1 MEYWEFLLQ
10 REGDRTWQPITSK
23 TQIEAGRYRVVV
35 HSSRT
40 NTDVEICITHQ
51 STEEVPPKRRAQKRS
66 RRTNPEGLMVV
77 IPYTYLRP
85 GLWELRCCGDIM
97 SDFLGLSWQHSIQ
110 IVVLPKVTEVV
121 LSEPASPLL
130 TPAQTESQTDLS
142 ENFPS
147 TTDAE
152 ITVEPTPTEA
162 GALEPSILVSSEV
175 VERDRDVNVEEMS
188 EEESAAA
195 LTASDMIERNPDV
208 EVGEMSEENSAA
220 ALSISEVMERN
231 PDVEVEETSEENSA
245 AVLAAFDTSF
255 EATPSIQEDLVQPDA
270 IALQEE
276 ATELESETVEASQA
290 IQPNLEIPTLDSN
303 EAEAQPAPLA
313 DKVNSQE
320 AVESDEEK
328 NTLAVRSAEAVM
340 PTNAILDQS
349 LQMIEQILQQVLEPV
364 MQEFEQSEPTE
375 PEVTSTSEQ
384 YFESATNQPGL
395 ILTLDEESLVARR
408 GELLTIS
415 GQVDVLDVPQLN
427 GSETAGDWQT
437 TFQGTLHYELRDPQN
452 SRVLLDVEL
461 PLPEQALPLAFNH
474 TLEIPLD
481 CNTRLILGK
490 VTLYDRRGRL
500 SQNPAPVAL
509 ASQPFMVTADLEEL
523 LGSIIPGTQAMPV
536 AKVMVLANNL
546 ASVPDSPDDL
556 PEASAPPIKQP
567 VLDLVDVTRSSP
579 PLSVKSS
586 SGSPLPPQLY
596 QPTAASKTR
605 KSLQLPKLPKLRP
618 ITESA
623 EPFVEQASLPLVA
636 ASSVVTFSEPEQVEL
651 KPEDSREQLQ
661 LPPADSAVVEP
672 LEASD
677 LAPATAESPPVDT
690 PEDTALEPQLQE
702 AMQQLEEAIVQ
713 IQSADS
719 LSSATS
725 TSQLSDS
732 TAPLLESP
740 DGTVSPEDNSADD
753 SDSDNDSEAL
763 ASLRAL
769 ALLVEADREL
779 FNAKS
784 LLDAPETAESS
795 HFTTESPIA
804 PFEEP
809 DAWESETTPPPASR
823 DRSDATETQRQSDEF
838 LFGVEPVT
846 DSWSDAAS
854 PELAGVEERDEH
866 PLESEPAGVDNA
878 FQSLNVQNRFWS
890 RLNSLAT
897 DTDLSQWLRSE
908 PSFASNLA
916 EDKEDEN
923 EQEATPP
930 SEPNIRRVDVEEVTQ
945 PLTTNILLTDFDES
959 MWAEE
964 RDDFDNEILDTDT
977 EQLQPPFIEES
988 TDSEEAVLD
997 ESSLVDIGEID
1008 WAAQEFVVDEDDE
1021 EPTVLEQPE
1030 VKPEA
1035 SHKVAQTEPPQPQ
1048 TQLEPQPRV
1057 QLQQEILSQRQLAR
1071 PIPAPELSIPTN
1083 ELAAGEPV
1091 TIRVTLPPHPAR
1103 LCVKLWVQDRQ
1114 SRSLLDGPRWL
1125 MDLIP
1130 DRTGEQEALTQ
1141 LTVPFGSVEIR
1152 FEAIAVDIDSQRE
1165 SHKVSVDC
1173 VVVPPDL
1180 PDFSLDEFDP

>member
-1 MEYWEFLLQ
+1 
-10 REGDRTWQPITSK
+10 
-23 TQIEAGRYRVVV
+23 
-35 HSSRT
+35 
-40 NTDVEICITHQ
+40 
-51 STEEVPPKRRAQKRS
+51 
-66 RRTNPEGLMVV
+66 MVV

-142 ENFPS
+142 ENSPS

-162 GALEPSILVSSEV
+162 GALEAPILVSSEV
-175 VERDRDVNVEEMS
+175 IESDRDVNVEEMS
-188 EEESAAA
+188 EEESTAA

-208 EVGEMSEENSAA
+208 EVEEISEENSAA
-220 ALSISEVMERN
+220 A
-231 PDVEVEETSEENSA
+231 
-245 AVLAAFDTSF
+245 LAAFDTSF

-276 ATELESETVEASQA
+276 ATESESETVETSQA

-303 EAEAQPAPLA
+303 EGEAQPALLA

-320 AVESDEEK
+320 TVESDEQK
-328 NTLAVRSAEAVM
+328 NTLAVRSAEAVT
-340 PTNAILDQS
+340 PTNPILDQS

-364 MQEFEQSEPTE
+364 MQEFERSEPAE
-375 PEVTSTSEQ
+375 PEVTSKSDQ
-384 YFESATNQPGL
+384 SFESATNQPGL

-427 GSETAGDWQT
+427 GSETSRDWQT

-556 PEASAPPIKQP
+556 PEASAPPIEQP

-623 EPFVEQASLPLVA
+623 EPFVEQASLPPVA

-651 KPEDSREQLQ
+651 KPEDSSEQLQ
-661 LPPADSAVVEP
+661 LPPADSAVVEL
-672 LEASD
+672 LEAAD
-677 LAPATAESPPVDT
+677 LSPATVEPPPVDT
-690 PEDTALEPQLQE
+690 PEDTTLEPQLQE

-713 IQSADS
+713 IQSVDS
-719 LSSATS
+719 LSNATS
-725 TSQLSDS
+725 TSELSDS
-732 TAPLLESP
+732 PAPLLESP
-740 DGTVSPEDNSADD
+740 DGTVPPEDDSAGD
-753 SDSDNDSEAL
+753 SDSDSEAL
-763 ASLRAL
+763 ANLRAL

-779 FNAKS
+779 FNANS
-784 LLDAPETAESS
+784 ILDALETTESS
-795 HFTTESPIA
+795 HLTIESPIA

-809 DAWESETTPPPASR
+809 DAWESETTVPPASR
-823 DRSDATETQRQSDEF
+823 DRSDATETEMLSDEF
-838 LFGVEPVT
+838 PFGVEPVT

-923 EQEATPP
+923 EHEATPP
-930 SEPNIRRVDVEEVTQ
+930 SEPNIGRVDVEEVTQ

-964 RDDFDNEILDTDT
+964 REDFDNEILDTDT
-977 EQLQPPFIEES
+977 EQLQPPFVEES

-1021 EPTVLEQPE
+1021 EPPVLE
-1030 VKPEA
+1030 KPEA
-1035 SHKVAQTEPPQPQ
+1035 SPKVFQTEPPQPQ
-1048 TQLEPQPRV
+1048 AQPEPQPEPQPRV
-1057 QLQQEILSQRQLAR
+1057 QLQREILLQRQLAR

-1180 PDFSLDEFDP
+1180 PDFSLDEFDT